1 MQGLVSTVHNCRAWC
16 WSEPKKTVTASVAL
30 MLHFKTHIPMLHW
43 RCISK
48 LIFQYWLMW
57 CGGEGSAADEG
68 LILLLPVL
76 RKERVL
82 CRMLKLDSDSP
93 PDRKNCWQKR
103 LEFWQAEIVG
113 PSKKD
118 RGRPRLLW
126 IKVTSYC
133 NVTKVKSGGSG
144 AAASLR
150 RASSHYHFLLYQ
162 QFSATTAQ
170 FIRKLQSKV
179 AKLLFLSLREKDSA
193 CDFWDILPGAIRT
206 F

>member
-1 MQGLVSTVHNCRAWC
+1 MYFWMYRSASQTKAILTAWHFINGVRC
-16 WSEPKKTVTASVAL
+16 NVAAGAKVN
-30 MLHFKTHIPMLHW
+30 F
-43 RCISK
+43 C
-48 LIFQYWLMW
+48 WLMW
-57 CGGEGSAADEG
+57 CGEGTAADEG
-68 LILLLPVL
+68 LILLVPVL

-82 CRMLKLDSDSP
+82 CRMLKLDSDKP
-93 PDRKNCWQKR
+93 PRQEKKLAEKDWVLTKR
-103 LEFWQAEIVG
+103 NGWFPL
-113 PSKKD
+113 KKT
-118 RGRPRLLW
+118 PRLW

-133 NVTKVKSGGSG
+133 NVTKVMSGGIG

-162 QFSATTAQ
+162 QFSTATTAQ

-193 CDFWDILPGAIRT
+193 CDFWDILPGAIKT